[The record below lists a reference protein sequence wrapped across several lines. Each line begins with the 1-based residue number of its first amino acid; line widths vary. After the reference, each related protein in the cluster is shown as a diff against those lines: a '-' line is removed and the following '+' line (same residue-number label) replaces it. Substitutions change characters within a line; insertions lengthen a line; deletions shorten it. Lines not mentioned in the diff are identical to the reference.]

1 MRSKIDKIF
10 QYIKKIYKVIELKF
24 KKYFSTNILFLS
36 YVILSILIGIN
47 LRIYTV
53 GLALSIKPVIS
64 DLMVTVII
72 GSFGYFFKPKNQ
84 FKYFLI
90 IICLFAFLG
99 VGNSIYYTWYKSF
112 LSISLIDSLKMV
124 GEVKS
129 SLFDKLKFI
138 DIAFLIYPI
147 ILVIIHK
154 NLNNRKYYFEVEKV
168 AKGKKMFLKTAIGGF
183 IILFLMIISLSATDM
198 SRIVKQWNREY
209 IVQRFGIYTYTFND
223 LIQSLQPK
231 LNTLFGYDEAA
242 REFREFYKEEIKN
255 RNLTTN
261 KYSNVFEGKNLLVIH
276 AESIQTFLIDLKIN
290 GQEITPNLN
299 KLSKSSL
306 YFSRFYPQISTGT
319 SSDTEFTFETGLM
332 PSTSG
337 IAFVSYFDRKY
348 EGLASILDQKG
359 YYTFSMHA
367 NNGDYWNRNTMYKNL
382 GYQKF
387 YSQNSF
393 EVTEENTIGL
403 GLSDK
408 EFFKQIIPILKDI
421 KTNKEPYY
429 GKIITLTN
437 HSPFSEVD
445 KYDPL
450 DLTMQY
456 NYEDDNGINQTG
468 IANYLEGTE
477 MGNYLKSS
485 HYADAAL
492 GELLSSLEEN
502 GLLENTVILLYGD
515 HEAKISKSQFDL
527 LYNYD
532 PLTNGVKDEDTE
544 GYVSLENYKYDLL
557 RNTPLMIW
565 APGTKKYVKK
575 VNEVVGMYDLL
586 PTIANMFN
594 FKYTY
599 AMGHDMFSKNEK
611 IVIFPNG
618 NFMTEKV
625 YYNSLKG
632 DYITLTDEPLEE
644 GYIDRLKAYVEI
656 RLSVSQNLIT
666 HDLIGKEET
675 NLMEELKNGE

>member
-10 QYIKKIYKVIELKF
+10 QYAKKNYRVIELKF

-36 YVILSILIGIN
+36 YVILSILIGVN
-47 LRIYTV
+47 LRAYTV
-53 GLALSIKPVIS
+53 GLTLSIKPVIS
-64 DLMVTVII
+64 DLMVAVII

-90 IICLFAFLG
+90 IICLFTFLG

-129 SLFDKLKFI
+129 SLFDKLQFI

-154 NLNNRKYYFEVEKV
+154 NLNKRKYYFEVEKV
-168 AKGKKMFLKTAIGGF
+168 AKGKKMFLKTVIGGF
-183 IILFLMIISLSATDM
+183 IILFLMVISLSATDM

-223 LIQSLQPK
+223 LIQSLEPK

-255 RNLTTN
+255 RNFTTN
-261 KYSNVFEGKNLLVIH
+261 KYTNVFEGKNLLVIH
-276 AESIQTFLIDLKIN
+276 AESIQTFLIGLKIN

-306 YFSRFYPQISTGT
+306 YFSRFYPQIGTGT

-421 KTNKEPYY
+421 KINKEPYY

-456 NYEDDNGINQTG
+456 TYEDDNGINQTG
-468 IANYLEGTE
+468 VSNYLEGTE
-477 MGNYLKSS
+477 MGNYLKSA

-492 GELLSSLEEN
+492 GELFNSLEEN

-532 PLTNGVKDEDTE
+532 PLTNGVKDENAE
-544 GYVSLENYKYDLL
+544 GYISLENYKYDLL

-565 APGTKKYVKK
+565 APGTKYVKQI
-575 VNEVVGMYDLL
+575 NDVVGMYDLL
-586 PTIANMFN
+586 PTLANMFN

-599 AMGHDMFSKNEK
+599 AMGHDIFSKNEN

-666 HDLIGKEET
+666 HDLIRKEET